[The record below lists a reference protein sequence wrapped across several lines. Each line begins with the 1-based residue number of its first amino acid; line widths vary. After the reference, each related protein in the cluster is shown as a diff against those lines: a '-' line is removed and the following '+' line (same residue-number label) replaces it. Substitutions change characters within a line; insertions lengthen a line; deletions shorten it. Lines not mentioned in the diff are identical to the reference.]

1 MLITEENFR
10 DYYPGSK
17 ACRLFE
23 LKEFGFLVPDF
34 VVTDGADT
42 DEEILA
48 YLKERFGEGGFFS
61 VRSSASVEDS
71 GANSFAGQFRTFL
84 HVPFEEVPEA
94 VRKVL
99 AVEEDEN
106 VVHYCKEQ
114 GISASDIKMHV
125 IVQKMIPAVKSGV
138 LFTANPMG
146 LLNETVIVLGEGCG
160 NNVVEDKVDTTTYYF
175 HEADDVYYYDKQ
187 KDAPVLS
194 EDELHELVHI
204 GAQAKEKFGFYC
216 DMEYA
221 IADGKIYVLQVRPIT
236 TLPIEEETIV
246 LDNSNI
252 VESYPG
258 ITLPLTQSF
267 VRQVYYKVFRR
278 LLLRLTRDKR
288 TVEGMDDILQHM
300 VDVANG
306 RVYYRISNWYDV
318 ILLLPFHKKII
329 PVWQEMLGVRQKTV
343 TCHNEGNVSG
353 IARVR
358 TFFSFVGLL
367 CTTPR
372 KMKDLER
379 YFEEVLEYFG
389 EMDVENASNRELL
402 AYYRDLENRVTDRWD
417 ITLANDMYSFLFTA
431 LVKARLKAKADTKEN
446 VDELANRYISQIAD
460 IESMKPIR
468 ELAKLSKRACEEGRL
483 EELRQLSCNDEVLV
497 YFTKEGNS
505 FGKALSEYV
514 KCYGDR
520 NVEELKLE
528 SKTFRTDPVLLV
540 QKVLQYAENEFVLSE
555 PKQLEMPAKGLTG
568 WLAKR
573 AAVGIQNRESS
584 RMNRG
589 RLYGIMRG
597 LMLRVGENLKR
608 VGMLEQREDVFY
620 IFLEELDEAV
630 GQNRYDH
637 FKELVCKRKVE
648 YAYYQDLP
656 AYSRLL
662 FAGKVWSKPLA
673 TAVSDQQLS
682 GVGCYNGV
690 PCSGGV
696 AEGEVLVVK
705 EPSVLANSDVRG
717 KILVTKMTDPGWV
730 FFIAAA
736 SGVVAEKGSLLSH
749 TAIISRELGKPAVV
763 GIPKITGYL
772 KDGQRIRVN
781 GDTGEVTVLENE

>member
-10 DYYPGSK
+10 GYHPGSK

-23 LKEFGFLVPDF
+23 LKEYGFSVPDF
-34 VVTDGADT
+34 VVMDGAET
-42 DEEILA
+42 DEEVLGC
-48 YLKERFGEGGFFS
+48 LRERFGDSACFS
-61 VRSSASVEDS
+61 VRSSASVED
-71 GANSFAGQFRTFL
+71 GGVNSFAGQFRTML
-84 HVPFEEVPEA
+84 HVPLEEVPGA
-94 VRKVL
+94 IKQVL
-99 AVEEDEN
+99 SVEEDQN
-106 VVHYCKEQ
+106 IVHYCKEQ
-114 GISASDIKMHV
+114 GISAADIKMHV
-125 IVQKMIPAVKSGV
+125 IVQKMIQAQKSGV
-138 LFTANPMG
+138 LFAANPRG
-146 LLNETVIVLGEGCG
+146 LLNEMVIVLGAGCG
-160 NNVVEDKVDTTTYYF
+160 NNVVEDKVDTTTYYY
-175 HEADDVYYYDKQ
+175 HATDEVYYYDRQ
-187 KDAPVLS
+187 GDAPVLT
-194 EDELHELVHI
+194 EDELHKLVQI
-204 GAQAKEKFGFYC
+204 GVKAQEKFGFYC
-216 DMEYA
+216 DLEYA
-221 IADGKIYVLQVRPIT
+221 IADGQIYALQVRPIT
-236 TLPIEEETIV
+236 TLPVEAESIV

-278 LLLRLTRDKR
+278 LLLRLTRSKK
-288 TVEGMDDILQHM
+288 TVLGMDDILQHM

-343 TCHNEGNVSG
+343 TCHKEKKISG
-353 IARVR
+353 IKRTR

-372 KMKDLER
+372 KMRDLEN
-379 YFEEVLEYFG
+379 YFKEVLEIFG
-389 EMDVENASNRELL
+389 KMDIENASNGELL
-402 AYYRDLENRVTDRWD
+402 SYYRDLENRVTDRWD

-431 LVKARLKAKADTKEN
+431 LVKSRLKAKSDSKEN

-468 ELAKLSKRACEEGRL
+468 ELATLSKRASKEGRL
-483 EELRQLSCNDEVLV
+483 EELRQLSCNEDVWA
-497 YFTKEGNS
+497 YFAEESNS
-505 FGKALSEYV
+505 FAVALSEYV

-528 SKTFRTDPVLLV
+528 SKTFRTDPILLV
-540 QKVLQYAENEFVLSE
+540 QKVLQYAESGFVL
-555 PKQLEMPAKGLTG
+555 PKAKQVEVPAKGLTG

-573 AAVGIQNRESS
+573 AAVGIRNRESS

-597 LMLRVGENLKR
+597 LMLRVGENLKCA
-608 VGMLEQREDVFY
+608 GMLEQREDVFY
-620 IFLEELDEAV
+620 IFLEELSEAV
-630 GQNRYDH
+630 SQNRYEH
-637 FKELVCKRKVE
+637 FKELVCKRKEE
-648 YAYYQDLP
+648 YAFYQKLP

-662 FAGKVWSKPLA
+662 FIGKVWNKPLGA
-673 TAVSDQQLS
+673 AVSDERLS
-682 GVGCYNGV
+682 AAGCYRGV
-690 PCSGGV
+690 PCSGGI
-696 AEGEVLVVK
+696 AEGEILVVRD
-705 EPSVLANSDVRG
+705 PSVLANADVRG

-763 GIPKITGYL
+763 GIAKITGSL
-772 KDGQRIRVN
+772 KDGQKVRVN
-781 GDTGEVTVLENE
+781 GDTGEVTVLE